1 MQFHVG
7 HSFNSQIKIQILQS
21 LQNECMIH
29 HIMLKEIKQFMN
41 EIHMENNL
49 KEKTIFLSNTT
60 GPTYTLT
67 VVHFSYIQT

>member
-49 KEKTIFLSNTT
+49 KEKNYF
-60 GPTYTLT
+60 PK
-67 VVHFSYIQT
+67 